1 MRCFLFLLLL
11 SALAGCSKI
20 PHVPLEWAEHEIG
33 VQTWME
39 ARPNPRIMEYIN
51 AFTISTT
58 SPPEEIAREDWCG
71 FFAAWCLKKGGYLTP
86 QNPYSMTSWC
96 QYGKDVDIPQPGDV
110 AVFWGHV
117 AFYFGRNARGERIYL
132 GGDQGHAGHPTAV
145 CRLSFGQDEPLCYRR
160 PVKAAMYTKLPTSS
174 NKQFLRM

>member
-1 MRCFLFLLLL
+1 
-11 SALAGCSKI
+11 
-20 PHVPLEWAEHEIG
+20 
-33 VQTWME
+33 ME

-51 AFTISTT
+51 AFAISAAT
-58 SPPEEIAREDWCG
+58 PPEEIAHEDWCG

-96 QYGKDVDIPQPGDV
+96 HYGKDVDIPQPGDV

-117 AFYFGRNARGERIYL
+117 AFYSGHNTRGERIYL

-160 PVKAAMYTKLPTSS
+160 PIKAAIYTKLPTVSPNNS
-174 NKQFLRM
+174 